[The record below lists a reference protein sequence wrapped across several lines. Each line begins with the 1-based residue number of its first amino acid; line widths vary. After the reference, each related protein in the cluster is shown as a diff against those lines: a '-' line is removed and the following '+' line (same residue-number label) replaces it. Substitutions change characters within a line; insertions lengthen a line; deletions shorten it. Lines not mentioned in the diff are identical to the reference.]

1 MASLFSM
8 DKRKGAST
16 VEIRHLIT
24 FKTITE
30 TGGFTKAADQL
41 GYAQSTVTSHIKALE
56 EEFNQPLFD
65 RVGRQ
70 IILTEAG
77 RNLLPKVNN
86 LIAAYEEVREAIS
99 LNGKAEE
106 KIVISAPEAL
116 LIYRFPAVIK
126 TFKER
131 YPNVTIEWRHL
142 DPLTIK
148 QELTTGN
155 ANLTFLLGQKVNDPA
170 IQIEKLVDEK
180 MMLLVPN
187 DVYMDQS
194 NFLTDSH
201 LLFTERGCSYRSVF
215 EKLIQEQGISAK
227 ATTEFW
233 SIEAIKQSVISGL
246 GVSMLPHITVEKEL
260 AEQKLIGI
268 PYEVGFEF
276 GTYML
281 HHTNKWLSPGIKG
294 FMEVVRE
301 YAQAWR
307 GN

>member
-1 MASLFSM
+1 M
-8 DKRKGAST
+8 
-16 VEIRHLIT
+16 EIRQLMT

-30 TGGFTKAADQL
+30 TGSFTKAAEQMD
-41 GYAQSTVTSHIKALE
+41 YAQSTVTSHIKALE

-86 LIAAYEEVREAIS
+86 LIAAYEEVKETAS
-99 LNGKAEE
+99 FNGVSEE
-106 KIVISAPEAL
+106 KIIISAPEAL

-131 YPNVTIEWRHL
+131 YPNITIEWRHL
-142 DPLTIK
+142 DPLAIK
-148 QELTTGN
+148 QELTNGD
-155 ANLTFLLGQKVNDPA
+155 ANLTFLLGQEFNDPA
-170 IQIEKLVDEK
+170 IQLEKLVDEK

-187 DVYMDQS
+187 GVRMDSS

-201 LLFTERGCSYRSVF
+201 LLFTERGCSYRSAF
-215 EKLIQEQGISAK
+215 EKLIQEQSISAK

-246 GVSMLPHITVEKEL
+246 GVSMLPHITVEKEVK
-260 AEQKLIGI
+260 EEKLTGI

-281 HHTNKWLSPGIKG
+281 HHTNKWLSPGVKG

-301 YAQAWR
+301 YGQAWR
-307 GN
+307 RN